1 MWIRIR
7 IPNTDPDPESSWIR
21 IQYGSGS
28 TTLVKTVR
36 EFVFPLSVPTVR
48 RPQPCLHSSSWLA
61 SISTHWGKSV
71 FSMFK
76 QKIFLNKFHY
86 VCPSECCKQDL
97 VFLFCPRCRYRYHTV
112 HNIIRSYRSDVLQ
125 YFSFFKVKICFNF
138 TSHICCFVLKY
149 YIFLLQWHLQLPAEW
164 RTPHPPGLPAWWG

>member
-1 MWIRIR
+1 
-7 IPNTDPDPESSWIR
+7 
-21 IQYGSGS
+21 
-28 TTLVKTVR
+28 
-36 EFVFPLSVPTVR
+36 
-48 RPQPCLHSSSWLA
+48 
-61 SISTHWGKSV
+61 
-71 FSMFK
+71 MFK

-112 HNIIRSYRSDVLQ
+112 HNIIWSYRSDVLQ

-164 RTPHPPGLPAWWG
+164 RTPHPPGLPAWWGQESALEPGTVDILPTPLDSPHGGGRSLKQCQSLK